1 MAVLTLTGPR
11 VTDMILNLVPD
22 VATFRTAL
30 RTIRLWAKRK
40 LAGSWV
46 DQPDLST
53 GRGIYGNV
61 LGFPGGV
68 AWALLTAR
76 ICQLY
81 PTASPSVIVGKFFPI
96 FYQW

>member
-1 MAVLTLTGPR
+1 
-11 VTDMILNLVPD
+11 MILNLVPD

-30 RTIRLWAKRK
+30 RTIRLWAKSELLK
-40 LAGSWV
+40 GYPADIL
-46 DQPDLST
+46 
-53 GRGIYGNV
+53 GRGIYANV

-81 PTASPSVIVGKFFPI
+81 PNAAPSTIVSKFFPI
-96 FYQW
+96 YYQWCVWEWHRS

>member
-1 MAVLTLTGPR
+1 
-11 VTDMILNLVPD
+11 MILSLVPN
-22 VATFRTAL
+22 VETFRVAL
-30 RTIRLWAKRK
+30 RTIRLWAKR
-40 LAGSWV
+40 
-46 DQPDLST
+46 
-53 GRGIYGNV
+53 RGIYSNV

-81 PTASPSVIVGKFFPI
+81 PRAAPSTIVSKFFPI

>member
-1 MAVLTLTGPR
+1 
-11 VTDMILNLVPD
+11 MILNLVPD

-30 RTIRLWAKRK
+30 RTIRLWAKR
-40 LAGSWV
+40 
-46 DQPDLST
+46 
-53 GRGIYGNV
+53 RGIYSNV

-81 PTASPSVIVGKFFPI
+81 PRAAPSTIVAKFFPI
-96 FYQW
+96 YYQWSVICHSLRLANCRSRIANPFAGAGHNL

>member
-1 MAVLTLTGPR
+1 
-11 VTDMILNLVPD
+11 MILNLVPD

-40 LAGSWV
+40 FLAC
-46 DQPDLST
+46 DCADNL
-53 GRGIYGNV
+53 GRGIYSNV

-81 PTASPSVIVGKFFPI
+81 PNAAPSTIVSKFFPI
-96 FYQW
+96 YYQW